1 MLNPIQ
7 ILWEWSLLFQVFAYH
22 LNVNVTLSCKCNTKT
37 PITLRDLNWVQHRVS
52 RISQVQGFKFCFFV
66 FLWKNACGC
75 FALLPRCSRNASSG
89 KNSVSPWR
97 EQWNKILHT
106 IHLLLDIAYEHAEAG
121 LYDVFDCN

>member
-1 MLNPIQ
+1 MLH
-7 ILWEWSLLFQVFAYH
+7 YH
-22 LNVNVTLSCKCNTKT
+22 AFCNTKNPNLERFELST
-37 PITLRDLNWVQHRVS
+37 TCIEFIIAKSVN
-52 RISQVQGFKFCFFV
+52 FKSFNFFFV

-89 KNSVSPWR
+89 KNSVCPWQ

-121 LYDVFDCN
+121 LYDVFFYCNYYYYFFCLLLWNRHNL